1 MSETIGYCAVCDD
14 IVSRDSPYEWVHN
27 DENPDECLLCEERCS
42 TYSDNELK
50 EMGIE
55 VEA

>member
-27 DENPDECLLCEERCS
+27 DENPDECLLCEECCS